1 VRGRRAAESA
11 DALRDA
17 LGRERILATEISL
30 VRRRR
35 RRRRAS
41 ARDLAVFT
49 RQLAVMIEA
58 GLPVVQCLH
67 LLANEETGRELAPI
81 VSEVRRDIEAGVSLS
96 TAIDRHP
103 QAFNRL
109 YVSMVAAGE
118 AAGVL
123 DVILKR
129 LAGFIETEAR
139 LSARVR
145 SAMTYPAV
153 VLGIAIAV
161 VALILWQVVPTFTA
175 LFEGLDAALPLP
187 TRVVVGASRALP
199 LAAPM
204 SVCASA
210 IIVHV
215 WRRFRASP
223 RGRLLVD
230 RALLRVPLAGGIAR
244 KVAVARFCRTLST
257 LVGAG
262 VPILTSLDIT
272 ARAAGNG
279 VIERALQDVRAGV
292 EQGQTIAKPLAQ
304 SGVCPPMVA
313 EMVAVGETTG
323 TLETMLARVADFYEA
338 DAEVG
343 IAAALTLVEPA
354 LICFLGVV
362 VGGIVVSMYL
372 PLVDL
377 VGQLS

>member
-1 VRGRRAAESA
+1 
-11 DALRDA
+11 
-17 LGRERILATEISL
+17 
-30 VRRRR
+30 
-35 RRRRAS
+35 
-41 ARDLAVFT
+41 
-49 RQLAVMIEA
+49 
-58 GLPVVQCLH
+58 
-67 LLANEETGRELAPI
+67 
-81 VSEVRRDIEAGVSLS
+81 
-96 TAIDRHP
+96 
-103 QAFNRL
+103 
-109 YVSMVAAGE
+109 
-118 AAGVL
+118 
-123 DVILKR
+123 
-129 LAGFIETEAR
+129 
-139 LSARVR
+139 
-145 SAMTYPAV
+145 MTYPAV

-204 SVCASA
+204 FVCASA